1 MREKETEEKKTR
13 EKKIEERDAGERQT
27 GEKKTDLRVLRT
39 KQSLRSAFREMAQKK
54 PVNKITV
61 TELAEKAMINKG
73 TFYLHYKDIYD
84 LYMEVVQEKLED
96 GLNQIEDYSLFF
108 EDPKQFVETFFR
120 YFGRGQM
127 KEYFPMISEELGVRL
142 PVMVTEKLKQRLY
155 QTGRV
160 EKTPE
165 NEVKLD
171 CALICF
177 FMMGGRYRRTQPE
190 CMVETISTVVNALFP
205 PSPL

>member
-1 MREKETEEKKTR
+1 MKETREKETEEKKIG
-13 EKKIEERDAGERQT
+13 EKKT

-39 KQSLRSAFREMAQKK
+39 KQSLRRAFREMAKKK
-54 PVNKITV
+54 PVSKITV

-84 LYMEVVQEKLED
+84 LYMDVVQEKLED

-108 EDPKQFVETFFR
+108 EDPKQFVEVFFR

-127 KEYFPMISEELGVRL
+127 EEYFPMISEELGVRL
-142 PVMVTEKLKQRLY
+142 PVMITEKLKQRLY

-160 EKTPE
+160 EKMPE

-190 CMVETISTVVNALFP
+190 CMAETISTVVSALFP

>member
-1 MREKETEEKKTR
+1 MKETEEKKGR
-13 EKKIEERDAGERQT
+13 KGSEG
-27 GEKKTDLRVLRT
+27 KKTALRVLRT
-39 KQSLRSAFREMAQKK
+39 KQSLRNAFREMAQKK

-61 TELAEKAMINKG
+61 TELAEKAMVNKG
-73 TFYLHYKDIYD
+73 TFYLHYRDIYD
-84 LYMEVVQEKLED
+84 LYMDVVQEKMEE
-96 GLNQIEDYSLFF
+96 GLDQIEDYRLFF
-108 EDPKQFVETFFR
+108 ENPKMFVEEFFR

-127 KEYFPMISEELGVRL
+127 EEYFPMLSEELGIRL
-142 PVMVTEKLKQRLY
+142 PVMITEKLKQRLY
-155 QTGRV
+155 QTGRL

-177 FMMGGRYRRTQPE
+177 FMMGGRYRKTQPE
-190 CMVETISTVVNALFP
+190 NMSETISTVISALFP